1 MTHQANMA
9 RIAGAVGGL
18 QSAHLQGV
26 DIVGFGVQ
34 GFSEWNW
41 VNMS

>member
-9 RIAGAVGGL
+9 HIAGAVGGL
-18 QSAHLQGV
+18 HSAHLQGV
-26 DIVGFGVQ
+26 DTVGFGVQ
-34 GFSEWNW
+34 GFSEWDW